1 MKITSSHLARPDSHL
16 DPVGDAAQ
24 NTQRM
29 RVGMIGLAAVLLL
42 IGLAAALF
50 ATVSP
55 ERQVAAV
62 GAANADVVA
71 NMVSSNSADAALAA
85 REPLA
90 ELGVAPSAAGTNA
103 MDVADNRTATPVR

>member
-1 MKITSSHLARPDSHL
+1 MKMMPPDLARSQTAR
-16 DPVGDAAQ
+16 DAAQ
-24 NTQRM
+24 ATQRM

-42 IGLAAALF
+42 IGLAAAIF
-50 ATVSP
+50 ATALR
-55 ERQVAAV
+55 ERQVPTV

-90 ELGVAPSAAGTNA
+90 ELGVAPSAA
-103 MDVADNRTATPVR
+103 VAPDAVSPVDNRTAAAAR